1 MKEKITE
8 YGRKYNTPRIWQIIT
23 TVLLFFTFYA
33 MWLFPAFRRGS
44 YYSYDVYKVMLLYYA
59 GKTIHISVLGF
70 IIGTIFIWLN
80 RPMFAAPSAL
90 LYLIPMIVAYSDAVQ
105 DDYLDGFAYGYFL
118 ILVLILASIVLCVIS
133 HEKTVAGPRP
143 TTDLPI
149 KTAVKKEPAFN
160 ADMLKELKD
169 LLDNGTITQEEF
181 NEKKKQL
188 LDI

>member
-23 TVLLFFTFYA
+23 TALLFLVYES
-33 MWLFPAFRRGS
+33 MWLFPAFHIGS
-44 YYSYDVYKVMLLYYA
+44 CLFDKIFKVMLEYYA
-59 GKTIHISVLGF
+59 GITIHLSALGF

-90 LYLIPMIVAYSDAVQ
+90 LYLIPMIVAYSNAVQ
-105 DDYLDGFAYGYFL
+105 DDYLEGFAYGYFL
-118 ILVLILASIVLCVIS
+118 ILVLILVSIVLCVIS
-133 HEKTVAGPRP
+133 HGKTVVGPRP

>member
-8 YGRKYNTPRIWQIIT
+8 YGRKYSTPRIWQLIT
-23 TVLLFFTFYA
+23 TALLFFTFSA
-33 MWLFPAFRRGS
+33 MWLFPAFRRGG
-44 YYSYDVYKVMLLYYA
+44 YSGYMLLFCA
-59 GKTIHISVLGF
+59 GMTIHLSALGF

-90 LYLIPMIVAYSDAVQ
+90 LYLIPMIVAYSNAVQ

-133 HEKTVAGPRP
+133 HGKTVAGPRP

-149 KTAVKKEPAFN
+149 KTTVKKEPAFN
-160 ADMLKELKD
+160 ADMLKELKA

-188 LDI
+188 LGI